1 MYKHIKLIKI
11 SNNRIEFETNVTSLT
26 IILKEKFDFDNKR
39 YEEKLVYKDDFGHV
53 LTINRSFL
61 TITKADSCLLK
72 FYIPK
77 PVRYY
82 IQKDIQIKGHFDL
95 EYRKHLR
102 SEYDNSK
109 HVLVSLN
116 GVDLESDSFFKIS
129 KRVEQYSRGIH
140 SQPILVVFY
149 DGLEDVIRYS
159 IVHNNIVVESG
170 YEPMVEKGGNL
181 PNIFDMED
189 EQL

>member
-11 SNNRIEFETNVTSLT
+11 SNKLIEFETNTTSGRIHTTTPL
-26 IILKEKFDFDNKR
+26 DFCSKR
-39 YEEKLVYKDDFGHV
+39 YEEKIVYKCDFDV
-53 LTINRSFL
+53 TVTINRSFL
-61 TITKADSCLLK
+61 TITKSDQCLLR

-82 IQKDIQIKGHFDL
+82 IQKDIQTKDHFDL